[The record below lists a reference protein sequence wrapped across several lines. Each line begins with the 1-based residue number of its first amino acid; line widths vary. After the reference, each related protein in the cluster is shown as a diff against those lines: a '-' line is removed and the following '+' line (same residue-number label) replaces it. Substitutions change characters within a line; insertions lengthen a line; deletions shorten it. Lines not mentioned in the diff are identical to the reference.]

1 MREDGRVRL
10 IFSWPVII
18 AVCIIFWPLGL
29 VLAFFVTK
37 SFTNLLANVIVND
50 VVFKTILNSNCEY
63 VREAI

>member
-1 MREDGRVRL
+1 M
-10 IFSWPVII
+10 
-18 AVCIIFWPLGL
+18 

-63 VREAI
+63 VRGAI

>member
-1 MREDGRVRL
+1 M
-10 IFSWPVII
+10 
-18 AVCIIFWPLGL
+18 

-37 SFTNLLANVIVND
+37 SFTNLRANVIVND